1 MTSHLEPPHAGPG
14 EVSGPTPPNPTR
26 LAEWAPSR
34 TQVLALV
41 IGLLAASNIAQWI
54 AVRKA
59 VDARPVTV
67 VAVRQMT
74 RDYINK
80 AASPALSEQESIL
93 RANLFIA
100 TAQDELRQLVSPG
113 RLVLARECVLSG
125 TLNDITG
132 ELQKRVEA
140 RLAQDGAPPSPG
152 AAPVATPAGDPITGG
167 RISAANLLSPS
178 AATVDRTAP

>member
-1 MTSHLEPPHAGPG
+1 MTSAPETPYADPG
-14 EVSGPTPPNPTR
+14 ETSGPTPTNRSR
-26 LAEWAPSR
+26 LSDWAPSR

-54 AVRKA
+54 ALRKGA
-59 VDARPVTV
+59 DTGPVTV

-74 RDYINK
+74 RAYIDK
-80 AASPALSEQESIL
+80 STSPAISEQESVL

-100 TAQDELRQLVSPG
+100 TAQDELRQLVSPN

-132 ELQKRVEA
+132 ELQKRVEV
-140 RLAQDGAPPSPG
+140 RLAQAATAPSAA
-152 AAPVATPAGDPITGG
+152 AAPVAPLAGDPIASS
-167 RISAANLLSPS
+167 RISAAKLLSPS
-178 AATVDRTAP
+178 AAVDRTTP